1 LTLWDEGH
9 TSPVLAQSDFS
20 AIPDLTRIAV
30 WSDSD
35 TYNDGEKGQVLQD
48 ASDNA
53 ELGAVT

>member
-1 LTLWDEGH
+1 M
-9 TSPVLAQSDFS
+9 LAQSDFS